1 MDYDVIIVG
10 ASIAGC
16 TAATAYG
23 RAGLRV
29 GLLERHSNPQ
39 SHKTLCGHFILGG
52 THDTLQRLDFWQP
65 MLARGAAV
73 ARGLGVWTEAGWI
86 VPRPD
91 QGVPPAIS
99 LRRSKLDPLLREIAA
114 NTPGVDL
121 LLGHRV
127 VDLVEDSAGT
137 IDGVVAVTPGGE
149 RLILRARLI
158 VGADGHRSTVA
169 GLAGVAE
176 DRAPNQRFLFW
187 AYYEGAPMNGPGDGQ
202 VWMLDPD
209 IAVCIRVDDG
219 LTQVGVFP
227 GKARLRE
234 FTEDREGAFG
244 RFVEQLPDG
253 PTLTGARRVSNFVGT
268 TDYPCVRRDP
278 TPRPR
283 LALIGDAATASDPVP
298 AVGCGWA
305 FRSAAWLADATAGT
319 LAAGGD
325 LRHALRTYRRAHRF
339 IDKWDD
345 LGRADALAA
354 PPNAIQRAIRRA
366 AVHDAAI
373 ARRLAMFSM
382 RAAAPSVLV
391 NPAVAVR
398 AAVGSRRVS
407 PSASHQPL

>member
-1 MDYDVIIVG
+1 MTYDVIIVG

-29 GLLERHSNPQ
+29 ALLERHGNPQ

-52 THDTLQRLDFWQP
+52 THDTLQRLELWQP
-65 MLARGAAV
+65 MLANGAAV
-73 ARGLGVWTEAGWI
+73 SRGLGVWSEAGWI
-86 VPRPD
+86 VPRPN

-99 LRRSKLDPLLREIAA
+99 LRRSKLDPLLREIAG

-127 VDLVEDSAGT
+127 VDLVADPAGPV
-137 IDGVVAVTPGGE
+137 DGVVAVTPDRE
-149 RLILRARLI
+149 RLTLRGRLI
-158 VGADGHRSTVA
+158 VGADGHRSAVA
-169 GLAGVAE
+169 GLAGVPE
-176 DRAPNQRFLFW
+176 DLAPNQRFLFW
-187 AYYEGAPMNGPGDGQ
+187 AYYEGAQPNGPGDGQ
-202 VWMLDPD
+202 VWLLDPD

-227 GKARLRE
+227 AKARLKEFADNRE
-234 FTEDREGAFG
+234 QAFR
-244 RFVEQLPDG
+244 RFVDRLPDG
-253 PTLTGARRVSNFVGT
+253 PTLAGARRVSNLVGT

-278 TPRPR
+278 VPRPG

-305 FRSAAWLADATAGT
+305 FRSAAWLVDATAEA
-319 LAAGGD
+319 LATGGS
-325 LRHALRTYRRAHRF
+325 LSAALRTYRRAHRF

-345 LGRADALAA
+345 IGRTDALAA
-354 PPNAIQRAIRRA
+354 PPNAIQRAIRTA
-366 AVHDAAI
+366 AVHDDAI

-382 RAAAPSVLV
+382 RAAEPSVLV

-398 AAVGSRRVS
+398 AAVRSRRRTAPEPVRV
-407 PSASHQPL
+407 

>member
-1 MDYDVIIVG
+1 MKYDVIIVG

-29 GLLERHSNPQ
+29 ALLERHSSPQ

-52 THDTLQRLDFWQP
+52 THSTLQRLDLWQP
-65 MLARGAAV
+65 MLEHGAAV
-73 ARGLGVWTEAGWI
+73 IRGLGVWTESGWI
-86 VPRPD
+86 IPRPGN
-91 QGVPPAIS
+91 GVPPAIS
-99 LRRSKLDPLLREIAA
+99 LRRRVLDPLLREIAG

-121 LLGHRV
+121 LLGHRAE
-127 VDLVEDSAGT
+127 DLVMDPAGT
-137 IDGVVAVTPGGE
+137 VGGVVAVTADGDRRTLRG
-149 RLILRARLI
+149 RLV

-176 DRAPNQRFLFW
+176 DRAPNERFLFW
-187 AYYEGAPMNGPGDGQ
+187 TYYEGAAMNGPGDGQ

-209 IAVCIRVDDG
+209 VAVCIPVDAG

-227 GKARLRE
+227 SKARLPE
-234 FTEDREGAFG
+234 FADDRVEAFH
-244 RFVEQLPDG
+244 RFVERLPDG
-253 PTLTGARRVSNFVGT
+253 PTLAGARRVSNLVGT

-278 TPRPR
+278 TPRPG

-305 FRSAAWLADATAGT
+305 FRSAAWLVDATAGT

-325 LRHALRTYRRAHRF
+325 LRPALRKYRRAHRF

-345 LGRADALAA
+345 LGRQDALAG
-354 PPNAIQRAIRRA
+354 PPNAIQRAIRKA
-366 AVHDAAI
+366 AVHDAGI

-398 AAVGSRRVS
+398 ATVGSQRRLVRE
-407 PSASHQPL
+407 PAGT

>member
-29 GLLERHSNPQ
+29 ALLERHRNPQ
-39 SHKTLCGHFILGG
+39 SFKTLCGHFILGG
-52 THDTLQRLDFWQP
+52 THDTLQRLGFWQP
-65 MLARGAAV
+65 MLEHGAAV
-73 ARGLGVWTEAGWI
+73 ANGLGVWSDAGWI
-86 VPRPD
+86 VPRPG
-91 QGVPPAIS
+91 QSVPPAIS
-99 LRRSKLDPLLREIAA
+99 LRRSKLDPLVREIASR
-114 NTPGVDL
+114 TPGVDL

-127 VDLVEDSAGT
+127 VDLVVDPAGPVE
-137 IDGVVAVTPGGE
+137 GVVAAGPDGEPVT
-149 RLILRARLI
+149 LRAKLV
-158 VGADGHRSTVA
+158 VGADGHKSAVA
-169 GLAGVAE
+169 GLAGVPQ
-176 DRAPNQRFLFW
+176 DRAANQRFLFW
-187 AYYEGAPMNGPGDGQ
+187 AYYDGATMNGPGDGQ

-209 IAVCIRVDDG
+209 IAVCIRIDDG

-227 GKARLRE
+227 GKARLPE
-234 FTEDREGAFG
+234 FADDREGAFN
-244 RFVEQLPDG
+244 RFVQRLPDG
-253 PTLTGARRVSNFVGT
+253 PRLAGARRVSNFVGT

-278 TPRPR
+278 TPRPG

-305 FRSAAWLADATAGT
+305 FRSAAWLVDATAGA
-319 LAAGGD
+319 LATGGD
-325 LRHALRTYRRAHRF
+325 LGAALRAYRKAHRF

-345 LGRADALAA
+345 VGRADALAA
-354 PPNAIQRAIRRA
+354 PPNPIQRAIRTA
-366 AVHDAAI
+366 AVHDDGI

-398 AAVGSRRVS
+398 AVVSSRRGAVRK
-407 PSASHQPL
+407 PVMA